1 MRSWIWW
8 TAWRTLR
15 GPAESKLKSKVAKI
29 DFGGFMLIVASKSSA
44 VNGFILVEQT
54 EREVGLNCKL
64 VEVL

>member
-1 MRSWIWW
+1 
-8 TAWRTLR
+8 
-15 GPAESKLKSKVAKI
+15 
-29 DFGGFMLIVASKSSA
+29 MLIVASKSSA